1 MTYHDNDVQ
10 FEALDNVTLVSG
22 TYTIESHD
30 VSSGQDPDGN
40 IQDGRTYNFSS
51 EGVMTFRVGR
61 HGTSDVADWFNNLV
75 KADQNT
81 FGHTADKLNF
91 AFMGTLVLTISGGNI
106 STPQRTFTFKNV
118 AIAQGH
124 AGTTNNWWFG
134 GPNCT
139 YVPATQANTTGTDD
153 NGKDIAFLFFRG
165 NNPVN
170 CILAIP
176 STI

>member
-91 AFMGTLVLTISGGNI
+91 AFMGTLVMTLTGSAFNNQETTITFPNI
-106 STPQRTFTFKNV
+106 G
-118 AIAQGH
+118 IAQGH
-124 AGTTNNWWFG
+124 ASTTNNWWFG
-134 GPNCT
+134 GKTCT
-139 YVPATQANTTGTDD
+139 HVDPTFVLAKGTNAEGNEVTLSFKRGQNSYVNII
-153 NGKDIAFLFFRG
+153 NVLM
-165 NNPVN
+165 
-170 CILAIP
+170 P
-176 STI
+176 S